1 MKTAPTRIVL
11 TIGFLALA
19 GVIALLPLIAESSE
33 PRDIV
38 IVAKQMAF
46 VAAGGER
53 SNPTIQVH
61 AGERIRITLVNQDA
75 GVDHDLAVPAWSVA
89 TRVLEGNGE
98 ASVVFRVPE
107 RTGTTTYIC
116 SLHQSMMT
124 GTIEVVARGT
134 AIPTVR

>member
-38 IVAKQMAF
+38 IVAKQMSF
-46 VAAGGER
+46 VAAGGG
-53 SNPTIQVH
+53 SNPTIHVH

-134 AIPTVR
+134 PIPTVR